1 MLAEERKPMSQDA
14 VAAEAALTSAES
26 VARPLRILHVTHQ
39 YRPALGGSE
48 QHVINIS
55 EELARRGHQVEVFT
69 TRSRNY
75 RTWQNELSGQ
85 EMLDGVQVR
94 RFSSIE
100 RRAYTWR
107 LLDHGYINYRRTRAR
122 IYEPLILFGSGP
134 IAPGLFL
141 QLLLRGPQ
149 YDVIHV
155 NTLPYAHFWYA
166 ALAARLRRASLVA
179 TPFLHVKQADI
190 FDVGCFNAALRGADV
205 VMAMTGVERDYMV
218 ARGVRPE
225 RIVMGGVGLKPQEVI
240 PAERGNWRAE
250 LGIPEGAFAVL
261 FLGRRAEYKGLDVLL
276 EAFARRLGADGR
288 TVLLLAG
295 PATPYWEELKKRYQG
310 AAGILDFGQVS
321 DAVKAKLLDACDA
334 LVLPSTGE
342 SFGIVFV
349 EAWMLGKAVI
359 GARSGAI
366 ADMIAEGEDGLLFAP
381 GDVDDLACK
390 LELVRDNAELRR
402 FLGENGNQ
410 KAMSR
415 YTVEKVSDGLERVYR
430 TLAARKVS
438 QAR

>member
-1 MLAEERKPMSQDA
+1 MSQDA
-14 VAAEAALTSAES
+14 AAPVAAPLSGAETVS
-26 VARPLRILHVTHQ
+26 RPLRIVHVTHQ

-48 QHVINIS
+48 QYVINIS
-55 EELARRGHQVEVFT
+55 EELARRGHQVHAFT

-75 RTWQNELSGQ
+75 RTWRNELSGQ
-85 EMLDGVQVR
+85 ETLDGVEVR
-94 RFSSIE
+94 RFASIE

-107 LLDHGYINYRRTRAR
+107 LLDHGYINYRRAR
-122 IYEPLILFGSGP
+122 SWIYQPLILYGSGP
-134 IAPGLFL
+134 ISPGLFL
-141 QLLLRGPQ
+141 NLLLRGPH

-166 ALAARLRRASLVA
+166 YLAARLRRVPLVA

-205 VMAMTGVERDYMV
+205 VMAMTGVERDYLV

-240 PAERGNWRAE
+240 PAQRGNWRAQ

-261 FLGRRAEYKGLDVLL
+261 FLGRRAEYKGLDTLL
-276 EAFARRLGADGR
+276 EMHARKLAQDGR
-288 TVLLLAG
+288 SVLLLAG
-295 PATPYWEELKKRYQG
+295 PTTPYWEDLRKRYQG
-310 AAGILDFGQVS
+310 VPGVLDFGQVS
-321 DAVKAKLLDACDA
+321 DADKSKLLDACDA

-349 EAWMLGKAVI
+349 EAWMLGKAVV

-390 LELVRDNAELRR
+390 LELLRDNADLRH
-402 FLGENGNQ
+402 FLGENGYQ

-415 YTVEKVSDGLERVYR
+415 YTVERVSDELEKVYR
-430 TLAARKVS
+430 TLAARRS
-438 QAR
+438 PR